1 MHRHSFRSKS
11 TVIGLLGLW
20 FFVCGASGVYA
31 AGGEDESTIP
41 NTFEELV
48 KRSAAAYQAA
58 PCLEVTLTTVVDIP
72 PDPPQQRVVRYL
84 LGKDR
89 QAVLEIGSLL
99 KVVVTDDT
107 VFIERAGVADHYLEA
122 KAEGDLAA
130 ALAAVRGRFLIAG
143 FWVPPQTALREG
155 KPMAELIDTFRY
167 SGLMGELSLA
177 GFERTSSFYEATL
190 VADNGSCIARFDP
203 ETFHLEQ
210 VEHHLEPKGAPEGYR
225 LHLLGR
231 FTTKQLPK
239 HEADFSFSRGDR
251 QAVESIRDL
260 AAGTP
265 ELTKSPGE
273 ILPPEQMARRLIDT
287 EQLVAALRP
296 KRVLLVG
303 ETHRYEEPPAYLVS
317 LLEQLDDRAVS
328 LLLEMPRDAQPAIDR
343 YLCEGDEAILQEIFT
358 GKPVLQLQTI
368 LLWAHQNRDRVP
380 TVLAFDE
387 SQYEIRMKRS
397 YLADTRNVTMS
408 HAILRQWQEH
418 PERRIVAY
426 AGSLHVMKNGRY
438 KVDEPSRVT
447 AAARLPDLGIDG
459 AEIACVWLNGAD
471 NFPLHS
477 TWTEPGVFVAA
488 GAVRIPL
495 PYFID
500 YPIFGVAFADEA
512 FDYFVNLGPL
522 TRIEVERPG

>member
-1 MHRHSFRSKS
+1 MQRNGL
-11 TVIGLLGLW
+11 TTMLIAAIGLFLLTLSMSD
-20 FFVCGASGVYA
+20 AHA
-31 AGGEDESTIP
+31 TEATDEGTAP
-41 NTFEELV
+41 LTFEELIS
-48 KRSAAAYQAA
+48 RSAATYHDV
-58 PCLEVTLTTVVDIP
+58 PYLEVTLTTLVDVP
-72 PDPPQQRVVRYL
+72 PDPPEQRVVRYL
-84 LGKDR
+84 LGKNR

-99 KVVVTDDT
+99 KVLVTDDT

-122 KAEGDLAA
+122 KVEGDLAT

-143 FWVPPQTALREG
+143 FWVPPQAALREG
-155 KPMAELIDTFRY
+155 KPIAELIDTFRY
-167 SGLMGELSLA
+167 SGLLGELSLA
-177 GFERTSSFYEATL
+177 GFKRSPSFYEATL
-190 VADNGSCIARFDP
+190 VADNGSCIARFDL
-203 ETFHLEQ
+203 ETFNLEQ
-210 VEHHLEPKGAPEGYR
+210 VEHHLKPKGAPEGYR
-225 LHLLGR
+225 MQLLGR
-231 FTTKQLPK
+231 FTTRQIPQ

-251 QAVESIRDL
+251 QAVETIRDL
-260 AAGTP
+260 AASSPGIG
-265 ELTKSPGE
+265 KSPEE
-273 ILPPEQMARRLIDT
+273 ILAPEQMAERLIDT

-317 LLEQLDDRAVS
+317 LLEQLDDRVVS

-368 LLWAHQNRDRVP
+368 LRWAHQNRDRVP

-408 HAILRQWQEH
+408 QAILRQWQKH

-447 AAARLPDLGIDG
+447 AAARLPGLGIDE
-459 AEIACVWLNGAD
+459 AEIACVWLNGAE

-477 TWTEPGVFVAA
+477 IWPEPGVFVAA
-488 GAVRIPL
+488 GAVRLPL
-495 PYFID
+495 PYFVD
-500 YPIFGVAFADEA
+500 YPIFGVEFADEA
-512 FDYFVNLGPL
+512 FDYFVNLGPM
-522 TRIEVERPG
+522 TRIE